1 MSKAQ
6 RIVHVHLVSDATGE
20 TTHQLGRAA
29 LAQFKK
35 VKAIEH
41 IWTLVR
47 TEDHLHV
54 IEASLKTKSGV
65 LLFSIADRELRAKL
79 ERLCVKYS
87 IPAVSVLDHVV
98 HTFAKV
104 LGPASEGVTAGQYI
118 MDDAYFDRMEA
129 LDFAIRHDDGQ
140 GLNTIEN
147 ADILIVGI
155 SRSSKTPT
163 SIYLAHR
170 GYKVGNYP
178 LVPGVPMPLEQI
190 DHKKIFVVGLVRDA
204 RSLAQIRRNRLVSMN
219 ENEGSDYADQET
231 IALELKEA
239 RQLFNAHKWPVIDV
253 SRRSVEETAA
263 AIINLHARW
272 LDDDHENREGDD
284 RGGDV
289 FPS

>member
-1 MSKAQ
+1 MSKAE
-6 RIVHVHLVSDATGE
+6 RLVHVHLVSDATGE

-29 LAQFKK
+29 LAQFTN

-47 TEDHLHV
+47 TEDHLQV
-54 IEASLKTKSGV
+54 IEDSVKANGGIM
-65 LLFSIADRELRAKL
+65 LFSIADRDLRAKL
-79 ERLCVKYS
+79 EQICDKYS
-87 IPAVSVLDHVV
+87 IPSVSVLDHAV
-98 HTFAKV
+98 HTFAKI
-104 LGPASEGVTAGQYI
+104 LGPASEGITAGQYR

-140 GLNTIEN
+140 GLNTLKH

-190 DHKKIFVVGLVRDA
+190 EHENIFVVGLVRDA

-219 ENEGSDYADQET
+219 ENEGADYADQQS
-231 IALELKEA
+231 IAVELKEA
-239 RQLFNAHKWPVIDV
+239 RQLFNMYKWPVIDV

-263 AIINLHARW
+263 AIINYHARW
-272 LDDDHENREGDD
+272 LED
-284 RGGDV
+284 RHDQ
-289 FPS
+289 ST

>member
-1 MSKAQ
+1 MSKAT
-6 RIVHVHLVSDATGE
+6 RTVHVHLVSDATGE

-29 LAQFKK
+29 LAQFTN

-47 TEDHLHV
+47 TDDHLQV
-54 IEASLKTKSGV
+54 IEESVKTKGGIM
-65 LLFSIADRELRAKL
+65 LFSIADRNMRAKL
-79 ERLCVKYS
+79 EQICARHK
-87 IPAVSVLDHVV
+87 IPSVSVLDHAI

-104 LGPASEGVTAGQYI
+104 LGPASEGITAGQHR
-118 MDDAYFDRMEA
+118 MDDAYFHRMEA
-129 LDFAIRHDDGQ
+129 LDFAIQHDDGQ

-178 LVPGVPMPLEQI
+178 LVPGVPMPLDQF
-190 DHKKIFVVGLVRDA
+190 DHKSIFVVGLIRDA
-204 RSLAQIRRNRLVSMN
+204 RSLVQIRRNRLISMN
-219 ENEGSDYADQET
+219 ESEGTDYADQDSIT
-231 IALELKEA
+231 QELKEA

-272 LDDDHENREGDD
+272 TEHRE
-284 RGGDV
+284 
-289 FPS
+289 SHKAE